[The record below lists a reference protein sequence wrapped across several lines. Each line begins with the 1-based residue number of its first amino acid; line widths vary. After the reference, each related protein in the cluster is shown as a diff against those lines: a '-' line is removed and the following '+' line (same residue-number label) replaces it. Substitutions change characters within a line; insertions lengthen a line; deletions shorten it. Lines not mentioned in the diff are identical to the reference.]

1 MSGLGVLTDD
11 PLFDREEDKLELTV
25 LVTAEDCDLAM
36 LELVV
41 VVSSEVRSPLLVRR
55 EEEVV

>member
-1 MSGLGVLTDD
+1 MLSDD
-11 PLFDREEDKLELTV
+11 PLVDRDEDKLELTA
-25 LVTAEDCDLAM
+25 LVTVIDCDLAV

-55 EEEVV
+55 EEVV

>member
-1 MSGLGVLTDD
+1 MGFGVLAED

-25 LVTAEDCDLAM
+25 LVTVVDCDLAV

-41 VVSSEVRSPLLVRR
+41 VVIAEV
-55 EEEVV
+55 

>member
-11 PLFDREEDKLELTV
+11 PLFDREEDKLGLTV

-55 EEEVV
+55 EEVV

>member
-25 LVTAEDCDLAM
+25 LVTAEDCDLAV

-55 EEEVV
+55 EEVV